1 MMTAPQIIVNILL
14 ILDALVLIVT
24 VLMQSSESD
33 GMSALSGGSS
43 ESFFGKNKGSTFE
56 GKMALITKISAGVFV
71 ALALIAIFIA

>member
-33 GMSALSGGSS
+33 GMSALSGGS

-71 ALALIAIFIA
+71 ALALVAIFIA

>member
-43 ESFFGKNKGSTFE
+43 EFSSAKTKGAPSRA
-56 GKMALITKISAGVFV
+56 KWR
-71 ALALIAIFIA
+71 